1 LPKITALE
9 DPIYDALQGVKA
21 QALSVAL
28 SAADIT
34 AAMHYTNNVAN
45 QPDQV
50 VAAVQVLLECE
61 QARAARSLPSS
72 PCELRRKGDVVI
84 HSTAELTVGLTP
96 EGPALLWRLQNP
108 AASAGNVYIAGS
120 IHVLKPNMQAPPSY
134 SMALRASDH
143 LVFEIDDTKLT
154 ATEKQGLIAQYGRLP
169 EGQTLARLM
178 APTDYQRLINYA
190 KSLGL
195 TEDLVSTTKP
205 AMLLLRLGALEHI
218 AMGYLPRHGVE
229 TVFRKSFLEQGSGEG
244 ILALE
249 TVEQQLAAAT
259 ALPLELQHELLLETL
274 DNIQQV
280 PVDLSDLVQ
289 AWLAGDAERLDVLF
303 NDTTDASAA
312 AQQWMDELLHKR
324 NLGMATGVAK
334 LLESTDTYL
343 VMVGAA
349 HLVGAN
355 SVIALLRKQGV
366 IATRMQKNSLD
377 ATPQHPQRQTLEQ

>member
-1 LPKITALE
+1 
-9 DPIYDALQGVKA
+9 
-21 QALSVAL
+21 
-28 SAADIT
+28 
-34 AAMHYTNNVAN
+34 
-45 QPDQV
+45 
-50 VAAVQVLLECE
+50 
-61 QARAARSLPSS
+61 
-72 PCELRRKGDVVI
+72 
-84 HSTAELTVGLTP
+84 
-96 EGPALLWRLQNP
+96 
-108 AASAGNVYIAGS
+108 
-120 IHVLKPNMQAPPSY
+120 
-134 SMALRASDH
+134 
-143 LVFEIDDTKLT
+143 VFEIDDTKLT

>member
-1 LPKITALE
+1 VIANRSLRRTLIRGLTTAAALFCIEACQTSAPVASPGRYANSLPKITALE

-134 SMALRASDH
+134 SMALRA
-143 LVFEIDDTKLT
+143 
-154 ATEKQGLIAQYGRLP
+154 P
-169 EGQTLARLM
+169 
-178 APTDYQRLINYA
+178 
-190 KSLGL
+190 
-195 TEDLVSTTKP
+195 
-205 AMLLLRLGALEHI
+205 
-218 AMGYLPRHGVE
+218 GV
-229 TVFRKSFLEQGSGEG
+229 
-244 ILALE
+244 
-249 TVEQQLAAAT
+249 
-259 ALPLELQHELLLETL
+259 
-274 DNIQQV
+274 
-280 PVDLSDLVQ
+280 
-289 AWLAGDAERLDVLF
+289 
-303 NDTTDASAA
+303 
-312 AQQWMDELLHKR
+312 
-324 NLGMATGVAK
+324 
-334 LLESTDTYL
+334 
-343 VMVGAA
+343 
-349 HLVGAN
+349 
-355 SVIALLRKQGV
+355 
-366 IATRMQKNSLD
+366 
-377 ATPQHPQRQTLEQ
+377 